1 MPREESWRAFIRRFV
16 EKKPLSILRFELDNW
31 DRLRESRRGL
41 TQFTIARPH
50 DMVDE
55 VSVPSIC
62 IIFGTSEEDQG
73 AYVGVVSGKAAVTTL
88 ESRISVHRCAEIYP
102 DTKAAL
108 IDMMS
113 HRGHISSLRRAL
125 RTGSSVVVLS
135 RKLSTHLVEIL
146 ASLGENR
153 APFRTI
159 SEYLSEP
166 TRFQGPRSMQED
178 ALRTALKAFGLGGN
192 YLAQSLEI
200 IEGRESA
207 LARVG
212 VMEDSVIEH
221 DARSIP
227 GYDLVGSDLT
237 GRAVFEKGNQ
247 RLEVFTANRRPL
259 ERVFGVDLIYLN
271 SSMQNIVMLQYKML
285 EYVEVDDETT
295 DWIYRP
301 DSKLDD
307 EIGRM
312 RRFGKGLS
320 PDPYDYRLNP
330 AVFFLKFVK
339 RDALLGKGTVIMPI
353 DHFEILRT
361 NPECRGPRGGLI
373 VSFESLSGR
382 YLRQTGFLDLI
393 SSGYIGAHATD
404 TANLK
409 ALVNSVLKNN
419 KAVVAAIQ
427 ESADEIEET

>member
-1 MPREESWRAFIRRFV
+1 MPSEESWRDFIKHFV
-16 EKKPLSILRFELDNW
+16 EKKPLAILRIELDNW
-31 DRLRESRRGL
+31 DRLRESRRGV

-55 VSVPSIC
+55 VRVPSIC
-62 IIFGTSEEDQG
+62 IIFGTSEEDQS
-73 AYVGVVSGKAAVTTL
+73 AYVGVISGKAAVTTL
-88 ESRISVHRCAEIYP
+88 ESRISVQRCAEIYP
-102 DTKAAL
+102 DTTAAL
-108 IDMMS
+108 IDMMA
-113 HRGHISSLRRAL
+113 HGGHISSLRERL
-125 RTGSSVVVLS
+125 RSGSSVVVLS
-135 RKLSTHLVEIL
+135 PKLSAHIVEIL
-146 ASLGENR
+146 VSIGENQ
-153 APFRTI
+153 APLRTI

-166 TRFQGPRSMQED
+166 TRFRGPRGMQED
-178 ALRTALKAFGLGGN
+178 ALITALKAFGLGAGQ
-192 YLAQSLEI
+192 YARSLDLL
-200 IEGRESA
+200 EGKETA
-207 LARVG
+207 LARISV
-212 VMEDSVIEH
+212 VEDAVIEH

-227 GYDLVGSDLT
+227 GYHLIGSDVT
-237 GRAVFEKGNQ
+237 GRAVFERGDQ

-271 SSMQNIVMLQYKML
+271 NKMQNIVMLQYKML
-285 EYVEVDDETT
+285 EPVDVDDEKT

-301 DSKLDD
+301 DSKFDD
-307 EIGRM
+307 EIDRM
-312 RRFGKGLS
+312 RRFRKGLP

-353 DHFEILRT
+353 DHFEIIRS

-409 ALVNSVLKNN
+409 ILVNSVLKNN

-427 ESADEIEET
+427 KSADESEET